1 MALKD
6 QLPEGF
12 YKLFAS
18 KYREYYIRF
27 LLALFHETAGLYSA
41 LSLTEGQARAV
52 IEEQMEGEGMVFLEE
67 PEEEG
72 ENLTFIPTPA
82 RFLGNLLSWG
92 WMVREFDERTNEYFY
107 GFPGYSLIWLELFEK
122 LEEPEEDVSHESMRS
137 VYSCLSTYLRDG
149 DQDLEIL
156 KDGLKAARRLLQLLS
171 NMQSGLAAYYDRLSA
186 QKEVKGIQKVLV
198 EEMNDRDSRKY
209 AILTSADSFYRYKE
223 AVKERIQEIFEEHEK
238 RREKLEGENG
248 PEAGLREENEETLRL
263 RERRIAR
270 TREGDGLAGR
280 ILKEFERIEVKYNQL
295 IEQKG
300 VFAARANARIQ
311 YLMREGRDGEDDL
324 LRLLALLRS
333 GEHRQEILAD
343 LGESMNLT
351 APERLMTEDSFYSP
365 REERREFSPSPK
377 QEESGPENLED
388 FVVKPEYSQ
397 KEIEEFIR
405 QNTRDGRFQVTE
417 RTVNQVEDL
426 EKLLLVWR
434 DGALGEDGMEITGLG
449 ETPIRRLG
457 YKYTIFT
464 MERNGQDD

>member
-92 WMVREFDERTNEYFY
+92 WMVREFDERTNECFY

-248 PEAGLREENEETLRL
+248 PETGLREENEETLRL

-343 LGESMNLT
+343 LGAAMNLT
-351 APERLMTEDSFYSP
+351 APERLMTGDSFYSP
-365 REERREFSPSPK
+365 REERREFAPSPK

-417 RTVNQVEDL
+417 HTVNQVEDL

-457 YKYTIFT
+457 YKYTTFT

>member
-248 PEAGLREENEETLRL
+248 PETGLREENEETLRL

-343 LGESMNLT
+343 LGAAMNLT
-351 APERLMTEDSFYSP
+351 APERLMTGDSFYSP
-365 REERREFSPSPK
+365 REERREFAPSPK

-417 RTVNQVEDL
+417 HTVNQVEDL

-434 DGALGEDGMEITGLG
+434 DGALGEDSMEITGLG

-457 YKYTIFT
+457 YKFTTFT